1 VKLTAGELALH
12 PVALIAL
19 AVLVANDRWL
29 KSAWPGFVTGKLSD
43 CAGLV
48 LLPIG
53 LLSLTEILRRI
64 CRKPMIW
71 RYDAVIWVTLSV
83 VGFVFVKVTPAG
95 NDAYTWV
102 VGAIRWPLQALSH
115 SGSTPQMRP
124 ILVSRDRAD
133 LLALAFS
140 PWPFLLI
147 RNRTRAAVTAGSR
160 LSTSNNQNPV

>member
-1 VKLTAGELALH
+1 V
-12 PVALIAL
+12 V
-19 AVLVANDRWL
+19 NDRWL

-48 LLPIG
+48 LLPVA

-71 RYDAVIWVTLSV
+71 RYDALIWVMLSV
-83 VGFVFVKVTPAG
+83 SGFIFVKVTPAG
-95 NDAYTWV
+95 NDAYAWV
-102 VGAIRWPLQALSH
+102 MGAIRWPLQALSRTD
-115 SGSTPQMRP
+115 STPQMRP

-147 RNRTRAAVTAGSR
+147 RNRTRAAAAALFAAGH
-160 LSTSNNQNPV
+160 VDD